1 MVIGIFK
8 IMTTFI
14 AAFVTTVILIFAA
27 LGIIEIV
34 HGAHVN
40 NGKMFRHGC
49 VLMSIVILVIFVLR
63 SYVG

>member
-1 MVIGIFK
+1 M
-8 IMTTFI
+8 IMSTFI
-14 AAFVTTVILIFAA
+14 AALVTTVILIFAA

-34 HGAHVN
+34 HGAQVN

-49 VLMSIVILVIFVLR
+49 VLMSIVILVIFVMR

>member
-1 MVIGIFK
+1 MS
-8 IMTTFI
+8 TFI
-14 AAFVTTVILIFAA
+14 AALVTTVILIFAA

-49 VLMSIVILVIFVLR
+49 VLMSIVILVIFVLG

>member
-1 MVIGIFK
+1 
-8 IMTTFI
+8 MTMIT
-14 AAFVTTVILIFAA
+14 AALVTTAILVFAA

-34 HGAHVN
+34 HGAQVN

-63 SYVG
+63 ASAFVG